1 MAPGGTKEQV
11 VEATLET
18 LRRGGLK
25 NASARAIARTG
36 GFNSALIFYYF
47 GSLDGVLLAALDA
60 SSAANLA
67 RYREALEG
75 IDDAGELVA
84 TVLRLYRED
93 VASGHS
99 IVVAELI
106 GASHARPELRPAIVE
121 RTRPWIDLIEATLR
135 RVMAGSPLASLADP
149 RDLASAVMAT
159 SLGINLF
166 AYLDDDAGRVDD
178 LFALAERLLPALA
191 ALLGAGADSAPIPSR
206 GMLDPTGTSE

>member
-1 MAPGGTKEQV
+1 MAASSTKEQV

-18 LRRGGLK
+18 LRQGGLK
-25 NASARAIARTG
+25 HASARAIARTG

-67 RYREALEG
+67 RYTKALDG
-75 IDDAGELVA
+75 IDDVGELVA
-84 TVLRLYRED
+84 AVLRLYRED

-99 IVVAELI
+99 IIVAELI

-121 RTRPWIDLIEATLR
+121 RTQPWIDLIEATLR
-135 RVMAGSPLASLADP
+135 RVMAGSPLAALADP

-166 AYLDDDAGRVDD
+166 AYLDEDAGRVED
-178 LFALAERLLPALA
+178 LFALADRLLPTLA
-191 ALLGAGADSAPIPSR
+191 TLLAGGHDRSDT
-206 GMLDPTGTSE
+206 L